1 MLKMFFRFFLRS
13 IFAPIFLYNVIYTIK
28 NIIIWQIT
36 DDIAAPYIFISYI
49 GINAEFIT
57 VFITAPTK
65 TPIDGVITSPD
76 SLKSTSYCVA

>member
-1 MLKMFFRFFLRS
+1 M
-13 IFAPIFLYNVIYTIK
+13 YTIK

-49 GINAEFIT
+49 GINAEFII